1 MTGAGLRAEVVS
13 EAGHAIHSDQPLAL
27 ARLIEEFVFG

>member
-1 MTGAGLRAEVVS
+1 MPGLRAEMVP
-13 EAGHAIHSDQPLAL
+13 EAGHAIQSDQPLAL

>member
-1 MTGAGLRAEVVS
+1 MPGLRAEVMP
-13 EAGHAIHSDQPLAL
+13 EAGHAVRSDQLLAL

>member
-1 MTGAGLRAEVVS
+1 MPGLRAEAVS

-27 ARLIEEFVFG
+27 ARLIEEFAFG